1 MNKTIVVVP
10 TDPVKAYD
18 RKGTSGV
25 VKRIYNPNNYFDE
38 VIILSPFEDEEFVW
52 EGLKVIPT
60 KTYVEFQKH
69 LKRINPLFVRVYG
82 SYHSCTFAIHARLLK
97 YPVVVS
103 IHDDRD
109 SFIHDSIKYAD
120 RILAVSDV
128 LKDILIVKGVKKN
141 KITVI
146 GNRIDYST
154 FKPLEGNS
162 HNSIVLPKGRNILHI
177 GKKTNQKNLD
187 NVIKALT
194 FLPKDVNLIAI
205 GRGDDSVY
213 QEIAEEYGVEKRLVL
228 KQFIPNHE
236 LNNLYNSCEVFCVPS
251 RNEGFGVVFIEA
263 AAAGSKMVTSNKK
276 PMSDILPREFKN
288 VFLVDNFESPED
300 LAKSINQA
308 LAVRKSDVK
317 SDAIRLRGIH
327 KEKYSFEAVATKEVS
342 VYQNYQA
349 QTTGLSLFIKSKVFT
364 TISKLR
370 QKFNH

>member
-52 EGLKVIPT
+52 EDLKVIPT

-263 AAAGSKMVTSNKK
+263 AAAGSKIVTSNKK

-288 VFLVDNFESPED
+288 VFLVDNFESPKD
-300 LAKSINQA
+300 LAKLINQA
-308 LAVRKSDVK
+308 LTANEIDVK

-327 KEKYSFEAVATKEVS
+327 KEKFSFEIVGQKEIGALE
-342 VYQNYQA
+342 NIGA
-349 QTTGLSLFIKSKVFT
+349 ARPNLLLFLRLKFFSFSQRIINKIK
-364 TISKLR
+364 R
-370 QKFNH
+370 